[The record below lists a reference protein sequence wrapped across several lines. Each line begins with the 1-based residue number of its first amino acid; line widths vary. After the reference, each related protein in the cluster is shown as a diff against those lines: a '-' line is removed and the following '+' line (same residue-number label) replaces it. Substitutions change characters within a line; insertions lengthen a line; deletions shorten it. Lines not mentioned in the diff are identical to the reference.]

1 MALPWANAFIDPN
14 DLLGCSTRD
23 SETCAELNATK
34 CLSPPWGSDGLQADW
49 FWGMIEVLTLMGLY
63 AFILSKASNMLSEGS
78 ELLLLVPSLAGMVGS
93 VVLPILGAVP
103 DGAIML
109 FSGLGPPEQ
118 AQQQLTVGVGA
129 LAGSTIMLLTI
140 PWGAAIFAGRVA
152 VGADG
157 KAKYK
162 VAAKRAVT
170 AKDAVAAKL
179 GSTHGAGLGAAL
191 CNTGV
196 TPSSTIRTNAFLMLA
211 TSLVYLVIQG
221 PALQYAEDNP
231 SSEAGMWALDQ
242 EVHKKE
248 QWWALVGLLL
258 AMGAFGA
265 YLYIMVQQAAHHEVK
280 QHLIDNAIIK
290 NIKSGSPISLS
301 GVLAPLI
308 EAGRSGRDN
317 KVHAASERNEPL
329 TAGQQGS
336 GRHGSISLQAE
347 LLSPKDRE
355 SLATVL
361 APFFG
366 KYDEDGDGALTVHE
380 LRQVLS
386 DLGER
391 VTEEQARSWMERLD
405 SDHSGKIERAEF
417 VEAMIGYVAR
427 KVTTA
432 GLADDAALPQSSGAA
447 GSSAAAAEAD
457 EDEDEGEEEVEVP
470 DDFKEMSWQ
479 EQQSHI
485 KRRAAW
491 EMGVGTLLIVIF
503 SDPMVDVMSNVGDRL
518 SIPPFYIAFVLA
530 PLASNASEFIA
541 SYSYAQKKTQKTITV
556 ALAALEGA
564 ACMNNTFCLAIFM
577 ALVCFQG
584 LAWKFTAETVSIL
597 IIQLI
602 VVGVALQSTMRMW
615 HGVFLLALFPLSIVL
630 VAALEG
636 AGLD

>member
-152 VGADG
+152 IGADG